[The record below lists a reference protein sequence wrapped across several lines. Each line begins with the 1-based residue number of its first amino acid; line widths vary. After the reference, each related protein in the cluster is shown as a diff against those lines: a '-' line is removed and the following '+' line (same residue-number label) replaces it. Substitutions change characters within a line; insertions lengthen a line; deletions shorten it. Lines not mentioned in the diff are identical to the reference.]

1 MQRLSPIPTGLGHV
15 TLIYWLIPPMAG
27 RNRVK
32 EDFLL
37 FPKTSF
43 NWKTTSLTHTALFLN
58 LSMIVIFSLSRLSR
72 VMFRY
77 IKGFFL
83 HFSPI
88 CLRTC
93 ELEALRNNSRESLL
107 VSRWIRSRCWKQGV
121 LSNCLELTQE
131 SALIKLF
138 SILLGWKSDCF
149 LTNSQF
155 ILWYW

>member
-1 MQRLSPIPTGLGHV
+1 MQRLNPIPTGLGHV
-15 TLIYWLIPPMAG
+15 TLIYGLIPPMAG

-77 IKGFFL
+77 IKGFFFTFL
-83 HFSPI
+83 SYLSGDLRPWGTIAGKVSWSADEYEVDVESKESSPI
-88 CLRTC
+88 AWSWLKSQ
-93 ELEALRNNSRESLL
+93 LWSNFLVYSLVESQI
-107 VSRWIRSRCWKQGV
+107 VS
-121 LSNCLELTQE
+121 
-131 SALIKLF
+131 
-138 SILLGWKSDCF
+138 
-149 LTNSQF
+149 
-155 ILWYW
+155 